1 MNTVLFRAP
10 ANQRCTTRN
19 ARRYGS
25 AGRAGYQRGMVS
37 QCGRAGCREFRV
49 DTSSRRVRHGGR
61 SPRLRRDVRG
71 DVVAHSDRAT
81 TARGA
86 GAAGPC
92 DDRAGV
98 PAEQGHKDL
107 WQVER
112 PCRTLAD
119 VATIAACPEHGSWSG
134 AAAVAIAWSGARV
147 GWGAV
152 GVALFAAASRVFV
165 GVHYPHRC
173 SRRPGPRRLL
183 ALSVPALARVLT
195 PVVADARAHATAA
208 WLVGSA
214 APETEAGHAR
224 TVRRRW
230 ADRSSGRHRV
240 APRRRTADRWADQP
254 RTRGTRAPRLR
265 DVERRDRRASTSTWS
280 RAR

>member
-1 MNTVLFRAP
+1 
-10 ANQRCTTRN
+10 
-19 ARRYGS
+19 
-25 AGRAGYQRGMVS
+25 
-37 QCGRAGCREFRV
+37 
-49 DTSSRRVRHGGR
+49 
-61 SPRLRRDVRG
+61 
-71 DVVAHSDRAT
+71 VVAHSDRAT

-119 VATIAACPEHGSWSG
+119 VATIAACPEHGNWSG

-152 GVALFAAASRVFV
+152 GMALFAAASRIFA
-165 GVHYPHRC
+165 GVHYPHDVVA
-173 SRRPGPRRLL
+173 GLVLGALL

-195 PVVADARAHATAA
+195 PVVTDARAHATAA

-214 APETEAGHAR
+214 APDGGGTC
-224 TVRRRW
+224 
-230 ADRSSGRHRV
+230 ADGSTKVGR
-240 APRRRTADRWADQP
+240 
-254 RTRGTRAPRLR
+254 
-265 DVERRDRRASTSTWS
+265 
-280 RAR
+280 